1 MKRQAAL
8 AVLAMTTGP
17 RAALQSALR
26 SVLDAWRGITW
37 RQVGATVV
45 LGCALAVV
53 LMGTGIAWF
62 SGFTGL
68 LLAVAAA
75 QIRAFPLL
83 LGFVVADRVAAG
95 DPQRRAPYAW
105 AVFVGAAAGMALAMP
120 FVNLMGRALGFD
132 DFTGAPPDFWFFA
145 YQVCDMVLIA
155 GAAVWVI
162 LDRRRA
168 ALARERMLGAELD
181 RIAAER
187 RSLQSDLQ
195 AMQARVEPQFLFNTL
210 TQLGALYR
218 EDAARGE
225 RMLDEL
231 INYLRAAMPKMRDT
245 SSTLGQE
252 IELAR
257 AYLAIVAVRL
267 GDRLTVSIDAPAE
280 HGGARMPPML
290 LLPLV
295 DHVVR
300 AAAAPGP
307 HSIAIRG
314 AVEGALI
321 RLTVSDSADA
331 FTAGRDDA
339 GIADLRERLA
349 ALFGPQARLT
359 LGAREDGV
367 SRAVLEMPLES
378 APADAP

>member
-1 MKRQAAL
+1 MKRQGAP
-8 AVLAMTTGP
+8 AVLAPTAIP
-17 RAALQSALR
+17 LAKLQAALR
-26 SVLDAWRGITW
+26 TVLEAWRGITW
-37 RQVGATVV
+37 RQVGATFV

-53 LMGTGIAWF
+53 LMGIGIAWF
-62 SGFTGL
+62 GGFLGV
-68 LLAVAAA
+68 LLALAGA
-75 QIRAFPLL
+75 QIRAFSVLL
-83 LGFVVADRVAAG
+83 AFVVADRVAAG
-95 DPQRRAPYAW
+95 NPQRRAPYAW
-105 AVFVGAAAGMALAMP
+105 AVLAGAATGPALAIP
-120 FVNLMGRALGFD
+120 FVNRMGRTLGLDGFD
-132 DFTGAPPDFWFFA
+132 GPPLSVWFFA
-145 YQVCDMVLIA
+145 YMACDMVLIA
-155 GAAVWVI
+155 GATVWVI

-168 ALARERMLGAELD
+168 ALARERMLEAELD

-231 INYLRAAMPKMRDT
+231 INYLRAAMPRMRDT
-245 SSTLGQE
+245 ASTLGQE

-267 GDRLTVSIDAPAE
+267 GDRLTFSTDAPAE

-300 AAAAPGP
+300 AATAPGP
-307 HSIAIRG
+307 RSIAIRG
-314 AVEGALI
+314 AVEREVI

-331 FTAGRDDA
+331 FAKGRDDA

-349 ALFGPQARLT
+349 ALFGAQAKLT
-359 LGAREDGV
+359 LGAREDGA
-367 SRAVLEMPLES
+367 SRAELEIPLET
-378 APADAP
+378 AIVGAA

>member
-1 MKRQAAL
+1 MNRAH
-8 AVLAMTTGP
+8 AMPESRVPERLG
-17 RAALQSALR
+17 LR
-26 SVLDAWRGITW
+26 MAFSAWRGITR
-37 RQVGATVV
+37 RQVWVTFLLGFTLFNHYSVAMDPPGDAADWILRPVFAVAAVFAMLLAVVVADRATGMDPDRWGAY
-45 LGCALAVV
+45 ALAVV
-53 LMGTGIAWF
+53 T
-62 SGFTGL
+62 
-68 LLAVAAA
+68 
-75 QIRAFPLL
+75 
-83 LGFVVADRVAAG
+83 
-95 DPQRRAPYAW
+95 
-105 AVFVGAAAGMALAMP
+105 GAAAGGVLQTNVAIWVAHSLFP
-120 FVNLMGRALGFD
+120 PTEDPQV
-132 DFTGAPPDFWFFA
+132 APR
-145 YQVCDMVLIA
+145 I
-155 GAAVWVI
+155 GAALYIGLELVMLGGGIVWMRN
-162 LDRRRA
+162 DRRRSQR
-168 ALARERMLGAELD
+168 ARARTHAAELD
-181 RIAAER
+181 RIAAQK
-187 RSLQSDLQ
+187 RSIESDLQ

-210 TQLGALYR
+210 AQVRDLYR

-231 INYLRAAMPKMRDT
+231 INYLRAAMPRMRDT
-245 SSTLGQE
+245 TSTLGQE

-307 HSIAIRG
+307 RSIAIRG
-314 AVEGALI
+314 AAEGALI

-349 ALFGPQARLT
+349 ALFGAQARLT

-378 APADAP
+378 AIADAP